1 MENLNKEQLLE
12 RHEDLVWQLK
22 MCQKELQRHV
32 SKLVDCNIHMAKRVQ
47 ETCEWEVEAIVDL
60 RTMIADVEQRIEAI

>member
-12 RHEDLVWQLK
+12 RQEDLVWQLE

-32 SKLVDCNIHMAKRVQ
+32 SELVECNIHMAKRVQ
-47 ETCEWEVEAIVDL
+47 ETCECEAEAIVDI
-60 RTMIADVEQRIEAI
+60 RTMLADVEQRIEAI